1 MSAGMYAS
9 DLLSRI
15 HRDLDG
21 IPEYTARIGQERQE
35 DRKTSPGVLSCLGDY
50 NYATY
55 TGIRGQNTVEPDF
68 PVDPGR
74 VEECE
79 EALARYLD
87 RHAPGNRELKT
98 YVTAIS
104 LYLVFIAQRPLH
116 PPGTAYGEIRIT
128 KRGDEY
134 HCTGKR
140 KYRDDSGAL
149 CRFCIC
155 R

>member
-1 MSAGMYAS
+1 MYAS
-9 DLLSRI
+9 DLLARI
-15 HRDLDG
+15 SRDLDT
-21 IPEYTARIGQERQE
+21 IPDYIARIERARQE
-35 DRKTSPGVLSCLGDY
+35 KKEGSAGVLSHLGDY

-55 TGIRGQNTVEPDF
+55 TEIRSQNFVEPDF
-68 PVDPGR
+68 SIDPKR
-74 VEECE
+74 VKECE
-79 EALARYLD
+79 LALARYLD
-87 RHAPGNRELKT
+87 RHAPGNRELKI

-104 LYLVFIAQRPLH
+104 LYLAFLARRPLH
-116 PPGTAYGEIRIT
+116 PPGTSSGEIHII

-140 KYRDDSGAL
+140 KYRDDPGAL